1 MAMDPNDAVNIP
13 KGPSGPKTEAGKA
26 KSSRNAIRTGL
37 YAARDF
43 MREGEEEEYA
53 QTLIKLMD
61 ELTPEGTLEEVF
73 ATEIM
78 GATWRLRRCRL
89 VEEAFGMVDDLD
101 FDPMM
106 DERTEK
112 SQKSV
117 DRARGQS
124 HLILRRS
131 IAELAKL
138 QKARFLCEQSQ
149 NNSQPAPGPA
159 PASTSTPAGF
169 DALMAL
175 ADKQLAQRYRE
186 SGLSSFCNAPVGQV
200 SDLPSSPKHDSDLI
214 RTDTQSQTSNQWS
227 TGSFCNPAVGQVSDL
242 PSSNSASGS
251 FCKTTPE
258 TPAAPKLIPRNAP
271 CPCGSG
277 QKYKRCCARREANAS
292 GLSVLKPG
300 WEQQPVVNAPPV
312 LNKAA

>member
-1 MAMDPNDAVNIP
+1 MSMDANDAVNIP
-13 KGPSGPKTEAGKA
+13 KRPSGPRSDEGKA

-43 MREGEEEEYA
+43 IRAGEEEEYA
-53 QTLIKLMD
+53 QSLIRMMD
-61 ELTPEGTLEEVF
+61 ELTPDGELEQTF

-112 SQKSV
+112 QQKSV
-117 DRARGQS
+117 DRARAQS
-124 HLILRRS
+124 HLVLRRS

-138 QKARFLCEQSQ
+138 QKARFLCDQSQ

-186 SGLSSFCNAPVGQV
+186 SGLSSFCNPPAPTPVGQV
-200 SDLPSSPKHDSDLI
+200 SDLPSS
-214 RTDTQSQTSNQWS
+214 
-227 TGSFCNPAVGQVSDL
+227 NPADS
-242 PSSNSASGS
+242 S
-251 FCKTTPE
+251 FCKTAPAA
-258 TPAAPKLIPRNAP
+258 PAAPKLTPRNAQ
-271 CPCGSG
+271 CPCNSG
-277 QKYKRCCARREANAS
+277 QKYKRCCGGAAAPPVLSPRGARS
-292 GLSVLKPG
+292 GMVPL
-300 WEQQPVVNAPPV
+300 VNPV